1 MRLLLPDRPEA
12 RALDLPDGVER
23 AFYDASEPLGAAQ
36 LDGVEFVV
44 LDPPVAD
51 GTVEAVVAA
60 DSVRVVQTM
69 SAGVDFIAGRLRDG
83 VTLCDAAGVH
93 DTSVAEWVAAVLF
106 GFAKRVPEFL
116 DAQKAGEWRPLEVE
130 DVEGMTVLILGHGS
144 IGRKLEACLAPFGV
158 NFVRV
163 ARHARDGVHAIGE
176 LPDLVGDADA
186 VVVLVPLTDETRGL
200 VGSATLAALKPGAM
214 LINAARG
221 PVVDTPALV
230 EALRGRRIRAALDV
244 TDPEPL
250 PPGHPLWSAPNLILT
265 PHVAGDVPGFPRRAM
280 ALIADQVRRQ
290 MAGEPLR
297 NVVCDGY

>member
-23 AFYDASEPLGAAQ
+23 SFYDASQPLGTAQ

-51 GTVEAVVAA
+51 GTVEAIVAA

-69 SAGVDFIAGRLRDG
+69 SAGVDFIAGKLRPG

-106 GFAKRVPEFL
+106 GFAKRIPDFL
-116 DAQKAGEWRPLEVE
+116 GAQVDGEWRPLEVE

-144 IGRKLEACLAPFGV
+144 IGRKVEECLAPFGV

-163 ARHARDGVHAIGE
+163 ARRARDGVHAIGE
-176 LPDLVGDADA
+176 LPELIGDADA

-200 VGSATLAALKPGAM
+200 VDSATLAALKPGAM

-221 PVVDTPALV
+221 PVVDTAALV

-265 PHVAGDVPGFPRRAM
+265 PHVAGDVPNFPQRAM
-280 ALIADQVRRQ
+280 ALISDQVRRHV
-290 MAGEPLR
+290 AGEPLR
-297 NVVCDGY
+297 NVVSDGY